1 MMSKEP
7 KTAQMPEGQN
17 AEIDQEAKN
26 DFAYTPVPGEFRKDW
41 RPLTY
46 SWFGAAMFVGLYYT
60 GCELG
65 VQIGTLSNAFI
76 ALLCGAAF
84 LGVLLALNGNIGCKT
99 GCSTTVACI
108 YAYGSKGVFIP
119 AFWVVEFGWYV
130 ILNMQFSQLMS
141 QLCPVLDARVLG
153 IIFSMLFITNSF
165 VGFGQMAN
173 LNRVAMPILLLTGL
187 YGVIRAVMITEGGL
201 VGMFGKEFDYVIPM
215 GTAIT
220 TVIGTW
226 SSGATRS
233 ADLFRFA
240 RSGKDTAIASIL
252 GFGGGLIV
260 CLFIGSLWAA
270 GTGHAGVAD
279 NARILGGGMVIFAS
293 IMFFFQTWT
302 TIEHG
307 AYLQS
312 TSYPVAIEVVTGR
325 HVSRRSVM
333 VVVGLCGMV
342 CSSFDA
348 QTAFMPFLNAI
359 GIFVPAVGGVLLADY
374 YIMSKTDYHWT
385 GHKNIYHNYRVTD
398 EDVRHHKFNPAVVAG
413 IVLGGAAGALLNF
426 GVASINAIVCSAL
439 SYCIFGFIFSGF
451 RKKEAAKNFS

>member
-1 MMSKEP
+1 MSNEP
-7 KTAQMPEGQN
+7 KMTQTSAGQSVDVN
-17 AEIDQEAKN
+17 QEAKD
-26 DFAYTPVPGEFRKDW
+26 DFAYSPVSKEFRKDW
-41 RPLTY
+41 KPLTF

-65 VQIGTLSNAFI
+65 VKMGTLSNAFI
-76 ALLCGAAF
+76 AIFCGAAF
-84 LGVLLALNGNIGCKT
+84 LGILLALNGNIGCKT
-99 GCSTTVACI
+99 GCSTTVACL

-130 ILNMQFSQLMS
+130 ILTMQFSQIMS
-141 QLCPVLDARVLG
+141 DLFPILDAQVLG
-153 IIFSMLFITNSF
+153 IILCMLFITNSF

-187 YGVIRAVMITEGGL
+187 YGAVRAIMITEGG
-201 VGMFGKEFDYVIPM
+201 VGGMFGKEFDYVIPM

-240 RSGKDTAIASIL
+240 RTGKDTAIASLL
-252 GFGGGLIV
+252 GFGGGLII
-260 CLFIGSLWAA
+260 CLSVGVLWSA

-279 NARILGGGMVIFAS
+279 NARILGGGMVVFAS
-293 IMFFFQTWT
+293 IMFFMQTWT
-302 TIEHG
+302 TVEHG

-312 TSYPVAIEVVTGR
+312 TSYPIAVEVLSGKN
-325 HVSRRSVM
+325 VSRRSVM
-333 VVVGLCGMV
+333 VVVGLCGMI
-342 CSSFDA
+342 CTSFDA
-348 QTAFMPFLNAI
+348 QTVFMPFLNAI

-374 YIMSKTDYHWT
+374 YIMSKTNFHWT
-385 GHKNIYHNYRVTD
+385 GHKNIYQNYLVTD
-398 EDVRHHKFNPAVVAG
+398 EEVRHHKFNPSVITG
-413 IVLGGAAGALLNF
+413 IIVGGAAGVLFNF
-426 GVASINAIVCSAL
+426 GVAAINAIVCSAL
-439 SYCIFGFIFSGF
+439 AYCVSGIIFSGF